1 MESIPYDKRS
11 GKIWFN
17 GAPINWSEVKIH
29 VLSHGLHYASCV
41 FEGERVYDGE
51 IFKLE
56 EHTERLFHSASRMGF
71 KISYTPELLNGACKE
86 IIAIQKVKNG
96 YVRPIAWRG
105 SEMMAISAQQTK
117 IHVAIA
123 AWEWGSYFDPNLKLK
138 GIKLDICKWRRPDPD
153 TIPWDTK
160 ASGLYMICTLSK
172 HEAEKKGFTDSLML
186 DYQGNVAE
194 ATGANIFFKNKSG
207 ELHTPI
213 PDSFLNGITRRCVID
228 IAKSKG
234 IKIVERKIKPEEMT
248 NFVGCFLTGTAAE
261 VTPVSQIDKY
271 KFTVCNV
278 IKDLSE
284 SYQDLVRKK
293 GISIIYQQ
301 NNLLSDFTALE
312 NVTIPLVANGYNW
325 KDATK
330 KASKILSLVN
340 LSKRLNHFST
350 ELSGGEQQRVAV
362 ARALVTEPDLIL
374 ADEPTGSLD
383 RKTANEIF
391 SLFSKLKS
399 KNRAILYATHNR
411 ELANKADYKL
421 NILDGNITRKNA

>member
-11 GKIWFN
+11 GQIWFN
-17 GAPINWSEVKIH
+17 GVPTNWPDVKIH

-71 KISYTPELLNGACKE
+71 KIPYTSELLNKASKE
-86 IIAIQKVKNG
+86 IITIQKVKNG
-96 YVRPIAWRG
+96 YVRPVAWRG

-123 AWEWGSYFDPNLKLK
+123 AWEWGSYFDSNLKLK
-138 GIKLDICKWRRPDPD
+138 GIKLDISKWRRPAPD

-172 HEAEKKGFTDSLML
+172 HEAEKKGFTDSMML
-186 DYQGNVAE
+186 DYQGNIAE
-194 ATGANIFFKNKSG
+194 ATGANVFFKNKSG

-213 PDSFLNGITRRCVID
+213 ADSFLNGITRRCVIG

-234 IKIVERKIKPEEMT
+234 IKVVERKIKPEEMT

-261 VTPVSQIDKY
+261 VTTVSQIDKY

-284 SYQDLVRKK
+284 SYQALVRKK
-293 GISIIYQQ
+293 S
-301 NNLLSDFTALE
+301 A
-312 NVTIPLVANGYNW
+312 A
-325 KDATK
+325 
-330 KASKILSLVN
+330 
-340 LSKRLNHFST
+340 
-350 ELSGGEQQRVAV
+350 
-362 ARALVTEPDLIL
+362 
-374 ADEPTGSLD
+374 
-383 RKTANEIF
+383 
-391 SLFSKLKS
+391 
-399 KNRAILYATHNR
+399 
-411 ELANKADYKL
+411 
-421 NILDGNITRKNA
+421 